1 MWAIYTTLIGSI
13 GKSAIKFRV
22 FKRRTIAVFPPVPRK
37 KIEQPALIYVT
48 KLLATA
54 ANDAKELGDWQAK
67 SYAKCCLGEL
77 YEITWQISEAK
88 QLISPALSNIKSGSI
103 GINIT
108 DSQDTA
114 VPFP

>member
-1 MWAIYTTLIGSI
+1 MIN
-13 GKSAIKFRV
+13 FRV
-22 FKRRTIAVFPPVPRK
+22 FKRRAIAGFPPVARTNV
-37 KIEQPALIYVT
+37 EETALIYVT

-54 ANDAKELGDWQAK
+54 VNDAKKLGYLREK
-67 SYAKCCLGEL
+67 SYTKNCLGEL
-77 YEITWQISEAK
+77 YEITGQISEAK

-114 VPFP
+114 VPFPYN